1 MAADALGQLLRGG
14 RPAQTGKRLEQLG
27 AKRQRENVPV
37 SGWRKIHLL
46 PRYGASLP
54 DCSLRVAIRERV
66 DRPSAGGGDRY
77 ERQRAAAASQRAH
90 EAVLVDE
97 TAPTGSSLAGMAPPR
112 DEVKDLEYPI
122 VVLFGRSVAETLE
135 HCNELFLRYRS

>member
-1 MAADALGQLLRGG
+1 MCCRETGLRIEAGTFS
-14 RPAQTGKRLEQLG
+14 A
-27 AKRQRENVPV
+27 V
-37 SGWRKIHLL
+37 SH
-46 PRYGASLP
+46 
-54 DCSLRVAIRERV
+54 
-66 DRPSAGGGDRY
+66 
-77 ERQRAAAASQRAH
+77 
-90 EAVLVDE
+90 E